1 MSKNGMLVKVVVIGD
16 GNVGK
21 SCLVLRYSEDKFVQ
35 SYLATMG
42 SDFTIKLTQAK
53 GVGVRL
59 AIWDLGG
66 QQMFKAMRKYYMQG
80 AAGAVVVYD
89 LSHKESFENIDR
101 WIEELRS
108 YSGDVPCVIFAN
120 KKDLVEE
127 RKVTEEEGSRK
138 AQAYGFDYFE
148 TSAKTGENVQTAF
161 SKLAERIVERLE

>member
-59 AIWDLGG
+59 FGTWVD
-66 QQMFKAMRKYYMQG
+66 RKCFRRCGNTTCKEPLVLWSYM
-80 AAGAVVVYD
+80 
-89 LSHKESFENIDR
+89 I
-101 WIEELRS
+101 
-108 YSGDVPCVIFAN
+108 
-120 KKDLVEE
+120 
-127 RKVTEEEGSRK
+127 
-138 AQAYGFDYFE
+138 
-148 TSAKTGENVQTAF
+148 
-161 SKLAERIVERLE
+161 

>member
-53 GVGVRL
+53 GIGVRL

-66 QQMFKAMRKYYMQG
+66 QKMFQAMRKYYMQG
-80 AAGAVVVYD
+80 AAGAIVVYD
-89 LSHKESFENIDR
+89 LAHKESFENIDR

-120 KKDLVEE
+120 KSDLSEE
-127 RKVTEEEGSRK
+127 RKISAEEGQKK
-138 AQAYGFDYFE
+138 AEEYNFQYFE

-161 SKLAERIVERLE
+161 NKLAEKIVDRLE